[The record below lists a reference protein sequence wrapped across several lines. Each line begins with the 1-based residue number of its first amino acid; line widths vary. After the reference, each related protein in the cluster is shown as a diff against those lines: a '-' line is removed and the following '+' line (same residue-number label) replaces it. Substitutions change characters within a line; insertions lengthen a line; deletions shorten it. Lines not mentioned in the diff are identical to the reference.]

1 MHWTYGLSSWTTSNP
16 PFGLLP
22 VGVLADLLVAGGALG
37 LERREE
43 RLPALGRREL
53 AALLLVADALP
64 LRVLGIKSVWYT
76 STGNL

>member
-1 MHWTYGLSSWTTSNP
+1 MDKLLGPTSNP

-53 AALLLVADALP
+53 AALLLVSDALP
-64 LRVLGIKSVWYT
+64 LRVLHTWGKRK
-76 STGNL
+76 GN